1 MSVSEQPERHSSLTK
16 FSVLDF
22 ESCFAVKKLKAYKS
36 YTLIDI
42 SKTFIRLI
50 TATKHFKR
58 WSHKRVTGHER
69 SPLPDHMAAKLTE
82 SVPDPYMKRFIKAGR
97 DSQKIN
103 KKKLKIGTQ
112 THYIFQQGNFN
123 SNLMHNL

>member
-22 ESCFAVKKLKAYKS
+22 ESCFAVKKIKGVQIVHFDRYIEPHYLA
-36 YTLIDI
+36 TWLIRMG
-42 SKTFIRLI
+42 T
-50 TATKHFKR
+50 
-58 WSHKRVTGHER
+58 
-69 SPLPDHMAAKLTE
+69 AAKLTE

-123 SNLMHNL
+123 SNLMHK